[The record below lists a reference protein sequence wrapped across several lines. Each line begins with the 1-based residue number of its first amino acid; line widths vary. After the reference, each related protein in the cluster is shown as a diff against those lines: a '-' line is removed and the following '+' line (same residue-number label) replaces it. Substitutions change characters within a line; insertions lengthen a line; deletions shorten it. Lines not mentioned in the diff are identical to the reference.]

1 MPPIKDSTVLIIGG
15 SSGIGLA
22 VASLCVEAGAKVH
35 IASSNPTRL
44 QSSIDTLEQ
53 EARDPNSTVTGH
65 VCNLSSENVERDLT
79 RVFQNAAPID
89 HIVYTAGDA
98 LAIRPL
104 DNINLEAIH
113 KAGHVRF
120 AVPLLVAK
128 LAPAYMV
135 PGYRSSITLTTG
147 SASEKP
153 LPGWSLVAGYL
164 TGLHGMTKSLAIDLK
179 PLRVNLVSPGV
190 VDTPMW
196 GEGGVPGGLKEGT
209 LLGKVGTAE
218 EVAEAY
224 IYLMRDS
231 NATGSVV
238 NTNGGGFLV

>member
-1 MPPIKDSTVLIIGG
+1 MPPIKDSTVVIIGG

-22 VASLCVEAGAKVH
+22 VASLCLDAGAKVH
-35 IASSNPTRL
+35 IASSNP
-44 QSSIDTLEQ
+44 
-53 EARDPNSTVTGH
+53 AHPNAPITGH
-65 VCNLSSENVERDLT
+65 VCDLTSDHVERDL
-79 RVFQNAAPID
+79 VHLFQSAAPID

-104 DNINLEAIH
+104 EKINLEAIH

-128 LAPAYMV
+128 LAPQYMV

-196 GEGGVPGGLKEGT
+196 GENGVPGGLKEGT
-209 LLGKVGTAE
+209 LLGKVGSAE

-224 IYLMRDS
+224 LYLIRDS

-238 NTNGGGFLV
+238 STNGGGAVGMFFYIHSI